1 MSNISTS
8 NVVNLLNNA
17 YDLMEFVES
26 CLNEYSF
33 RPLSLDADYE
43 LTRCVQ
49 RVDDCGDYSEAALA
63 RLEAALD
70 AAFDECFA
78 AIERDRTDRLAV
90 LYHEA
95 FDGNRGPDDDPDWG
109 PEEDWAEFCSDIY
122 DGAEPF
128 IIEDVDYDEPA
139 DELSFLEK
147 LDEDYEAYM
156 ANGGKMPADEPDV
169 PDPDAY
175 LEDLCAE
182 DLIPEFDSTD
192 WDESHEQFL
201 EDDRIYRERCENA
214 QCFGAGTTAWADEAF
229 TIEELPLEHVV
240 ADFDLV
246 EQGRHIR
253 LELPRKC
260 VPTFIKHYERCFG
273 LVTVSF

>member
-8 NVVNLLNNA
+8 NVNALLRNGYA
-17 YDLMEFVES
+17 LQRFAEACE
-26 CLNEYSF
+26 NELSF
-33 RPLSLDADYE
+33 SPLSLDVDYE
-43 LTRCVQ
+43 LTRCLQ
-49 RVDDCGDYSEAALA
+49 RVDDSGDHS
-63 RLEAALD
+63 D
-70 AAFDECFA
+70 AAIDRLDDAIGAAYEECFA
-78 AIERDRTDRLAV
+78 AIDRDRTDHLAV
-90 LYHEA
+90 LFEEA
-95 FDGNRGPDDDPDWG
+95 FASDYEHDPDYD
-109 PEEDWAEFCSDIY
+109 PEADWAEFCNEVLGD
-122 DGAEPF
+122 EPF

-182 DLIPEFDSTD
+182 ALIPEFDSPD
-192 WDESHEQFL
+192 WDESHEQFI

-214 QCFGAGTTAWADEAF
+214 QCFSAGTTAWADEAF
-229 TIEELPLEHVV
+229 TIEDLPLEHVV

-246 EQGRHIR
+246 EQGRHVR

-260 VPTFIKHYERCFG
+260 IYTFLEHYERCFG